1 MSIAAPA
8 VTPTAR
14 SVGRRWVFWVGVA
27 IVVIVAAV
35 VTMLTAAST
44 SGGTRLDPNNPA
56 PDGAQAVVEVLRA
69 QGVDVVV
76 VSTSDEALD
85 ELGASVRDTNDRAD
99 ETTLLVHD
107 PDGFLTPERLAT
119 LASSA
124 TTTVL
129 LEPGFPELDAFA
141 PDVAPAGE
149 ADGTAS
155 AECTV
160 PVAERAAT
168 IVGDGTAF
176 RILDDTSND
185 TTGCFPD
192 DDRYRLV
199 VSTTASGGSV
209 TVFGATSALTN
220 EAAAAAGNG
229 ALALGVLGTQPR
241 LVWLTPTL
249 AELAG
254 TTPPTS
260 GDLSPEW
267 VVPLALLLVMVAI
280 AAAVAQGCRMGP
292 FMVEPL
298 PVIVPASETM
308 RGRARLYGAARARLR
323 AADAL
328 RLGTISRLASD
339 TGLAS
344 NASVDDVVA
353 SVASVLG
360 RPTLQIRAL
369 LVDRIPSTDRDLVEL
384 SDLLLHLER
393 DVHAR
398 VRP

>member
-1 MSIAAPA
+1 M
-8 VTPTAR
+8 
-14 SVGRRWVFWVGVA
+14 
-27 IVVIVAAV
+27 
-35 VTMLTAAST
+35 
-44 SGGTRLDPNNPA
+44 
-56 PDGAQAVVEVLRA
+56 
-69 QGVDVVV
+69 
-76 VSTSDEALD
+76 
-85 ELGASVRDTNDRAD
+85 
-99 ETTLLVHD
+99 
-107 PDGFLTPERLAT
+107 
-119 LASSA
+119 
-124 TTTVL
+124 
-129 LEPGFPELDAFA
+129 
-141 PDVAPAGE
+141 
-149 ADGTAS
+149 
-155 AECTV
+155 
-160 PVAERAAT
+160 
-168 IVGDGTAF
+168 
-176 RILDDTSND
+176 
-185 TTGCFPD
+185 
-192 DDRYRLV
+192 
-199 VSTTASGGSV
+199 
-209 TVFGATSALTN
+209 
-220 EAAAAAGNG
+220 
-229 ALALGVLGTQPR
+229 
-241 LVWLTPTL
+241 
-249 AELAG
+249 
-254 TTPPTS
+254 
-260 GDLSPEW
+260 
-267 VVPLALLLVMVAI
+267 PLALLLVMVAI